1 MSSGETET
9 RSGPSDTAT
18 ETTEQAEEEKKRLN
32 LSVDIQDVAPC
43 RKRIK
48 VSIPPDD
55 INGHF
60 EEQFTELVENAEIPG
75 FRPGHAPRKLI
86 ERKYRKEVA
95 DQVKRKLF
103 MESLE
108 QVGAEHDLRVINEPK
123 IDFAA
128 VDLPEQGPMV
138 YEFEVEV
145 SPDFEL
151 PNYKGLRIPR
161 PVKEFGEADVKKQ
174 LERLLHNHAQLV
186 PKSEPAVLGD
196 YIVVDVVFRDGGQEI
211 SRASELSIRI
221 QPILR
226 FRDGTMEK
234 FDRAMA
240 GTTPGD
246 VRKVPVLI
254 SNEAPNE
261 ALRGRTIEAEL
272 SVKDIK
278 RVRLPELNREFLEKL
293 GYESEEQL
301 RDALHSVL
309 RRRLEY
315 EQRRVA
321 RQQLLAQLTRVVR
334 IELPQDLV
342 KRQVQ
347 STLRRRVAELK
358 EAGFTETEI
367 RQRLV
372 ELQQRSISATEQS
385 LREHFLLAKIAEAEE
400 LEVKPEDIENQIELI
415 GIQNDESPRRARAR
429 LEKEGQLGMLE
440 IQILEQLAADR
451 ALEYAVYEDVPFVEQ
466 DEASEA
472 VDTAAVSSDQEAEG
486 EAVPGTPA
494 EAPSA

>member
-1 MSSGETET
+1 MSSGEPET
-9 RSGPSDTAT
+9 RSEASDTA
-18 ETTEQAEEEKKRLN
+18 TEQAEEEKKRLN
-32 LSVDIQDVAPC
+32 LSVDIQDIAPC

-48 VSIPPDD
+48 VSIPLED
-55 INGHF
+55 ISNHF
-60 EEQFTELVENAEIPG
+60 EEQFTELVDNAEIPG

-108 QVGAEHDLRVINEPK
+108 QVGEEHELQVISESK

-128 VDLPEQGPMV
+128 VELPEQGPMI

-145 SPDFEL
+145 SPEFEL
-151 PNYKGLRIPR
+151 PHYKGLKIQR

-174 LERLLHNHAQLV
+174 LERLLQNHGQLV
-186 PKSEPAVLGD
+186 PKSEAAVSGD
-196 YIVVDVVFRDGGQEI
+196 YLVVDVVFRESEQEI
-211 SRASELSIRI
+211 SRTTELSIRI

-226 FRDGTMEK
+226 FRDGTIER

-240 GTTPGD
+240 GTKPGD
-246 VRKVPVLI
+246 VRKVPVFI

-261 ALRGRTIEAEL
+261 ALRGRTVEAEFT
-272 SVKDIK
+272 VKDIK
-278 RVRLPELNREFLEKL
+278 RVRLPELSREFLEKL
-293 GYESEEQL
+293 GYDSEEQL

-321 RQQLLAQLTRVVR
+321 RQQLLAQLTRAVR
-334 IELPQDLV
+334 IDLPPDLV

-347 STLRRRVAELK
+347 STLRRHVAELR
-358 EAGFTETEI
+358 EAGFTDQEI

-372 ELQQRSISATEQS
+372 ELQQRSTSVTEQS
-385 LREHFLLAKIAEAEE
+385 LREHFLLAKIADAEE
-400 LEVKPEDIENQIELI
+400 LVVKPEDIENQIELI
-415 GIQNDESPRRARAR
+415 AMQNDENPRRVRAR
-429 LEKEGQLGMLE
+429 LDKEGQLGMLE

-451 ALEYAVYEDVPFVEQ
+451 ALEYSVYEDVPLVEQ
-466 DEASEA
+466 EEAAEA
-472 VDTAAVSSDQEAEG
+472 VDTAAVSREQEAEA
-486 EAVPGTPA
+486 EAEAASGTPA
-494 EAPSA
+494 VAPVA

>member
-9 RSGPSDTAT
+9 RPEASDTAT
-18 ETTEQAEEEKKRLN
+18 EAAEEEKKRLN
-32 LSVDIQDVAPC
+32 LSVDIQDIAPC

-48 VSIPPDD
+48 VSIPPED
-55 INGHF
+55 ISNHF
-60 EEQFTELVENAEIPG
+60 EEQFTELVDNAEIPG

-108 QVGAEHDLRVINEPK
+108 QLGEEHELQVISEPK

-128 VDLPEQGPMV
+128 VELPEQGPMV

-145 SPDFEL
+145 SPEFEL
-151 PNYKGLRIPR
+151 PHYKGLKIQR

-174 LERLLHNHAQLV
+174 LERLLQNHAQLV
-186 PKSEPAVLGD
+186 PKSEPAVSGD
-196 YIVVDVVFRDGGQEI
+196 YLVVDVVFREGEQEI
-211 SRASELSIRI
+211 SRSTELSIRI

-226 FRDGTMEK
+226 FRDGTIER
-234 FDRAMA
+234 FDRAMV
-240 GTTPGD
+240 GTQPGD

-254 SNEAPNE
+254 ANEAPNE
-261 ALRGRTIEAEL
+261 ALRGRTIESEFT
-272 SVKDIK
+272 VKDIK
-278 RVRLPELNREFLEKL
+278 RVRLPELTREFLEKL
-293 GYESEEQL
+293 GYASEEQL

-321 RQQLLAQLTRVVR
+321 RQQLLAQLTRAVR
-334 IELPQDLV
+334 IDLPPDLV

-358 EAGFTETEI
+358 EAGFTDQEI

-372 ELQQRSISATEQS
+372 ELQQRSISVTEQS
-385 LREHFLLAKIAEAEE
+385 LREHFLLSKIADAEE
-400 LEVKPEDIENQIELI
+400 LEVSPEDIENQIELI
-415 GIQNDESPRRARAR
+415 AIQNDESQRRVRAR

-451 ALEYAVYEDVPFVEQ
+451 ALEYAIYEDVPLVEQ

-472 VDTAAVSSDQEAEG
+472 VDSAAVSGKQEAEA
-486 EAVPGTPA
+486 EAEAASGTPA
-494 EAPSA
+494 EAG